1 MTINYFVSQYKK
13 QLIKLYPGN
22 EISGIINL
30 VFEKI
35 LNIKG
40 HHIILEKDKI
50 LSESESEKLQIILSR
65 LNSGEPVQY
74 ILEEAD
80 FFNLKFFVNPSV
92 LIPRQETEELVK
104 WIIDDH
110 QPFPDLNILD
120 IGTGSGCIAVS
131 LGKNLINPQIFA
143 ADVSEKALS
152 VTGYN
157 SEKNKTL
164 IKTIRM
170 DVLHVDSSEKLF
182 QTNFFDIIVSNPP
195 YIRESEKIN
204 MHKNV
209 TDFEPSEALFVRDDN
224 PLIFYRNIISLS
236 KKILKP
242 GGFLYFEINENSGVE
257 VMDIL
262 RDNNLSRVELRK
274 DINNKDRMVK
284 GQI

>member
-1 MTINYFVSQYKK
+1 MTVNNFVNLYKT
-13 QLIKLYPGN
+13 QLSNLYSGN

-40 HHIILEKDKI
+40 HQIVLEKDKI
-50 LSESESEKLQIILSR
+50 LSETKSEKLQHVLNR
-65 LNSGEPVQY
+65 LYTGEPVQY

-80 FFNLKFFVNPSV
+80 FFSLKFYVNSSV

-104 WIIDDH
+104 WIIDNH
-110 QPFPDLNILD
+110 GHLSGLNILD
-120 IGTGSGCIAVS
+120 IGTGSGCIAIS
-131 LGKNLINPQIFA
+131 LCKNLDKPEIYA
-143 ADVSEKALS
+143 ADISDKALS
-152 VTGYN
+152 VTEYN
-157 SEKNKTL
+157 SRKNETQ
-164 IKTIRM
+164 INTILT
-170 DVLHVDSSEKLF
+170 DVLNIDTYTKLYP
-182 QTNFFDIIVSNPP
+182 TNFFDIIVSNPP
-195 YIRESEKIN
+195 YIEESEKISI
-204 MHKNV
+204 HKNV
-209 TDFEPSEALFVRDDN
+209 TDYEPPEALFVRDDN

-242 GGFLYFEINENSGVE
+242 GAFLYFEINENSGVE

-262 RDNNLSRVELRK
+262 RDNNFSRVELRK